1 MYAENAAVQL
11 SLENF
16 EKVIKQV
23 AEDKKTEVLKAK
35 QQEEEKKKFS
45 QGNQKLVYDDTKINP
60 RGLGFNQQQ
69 QNLQQEQPMLRQPG
83 NQV

>member
-60 RGLGFNQQQ
+60 RGLGFNQQ
-69 QNLQQEQPMLRQPG
+69 
-83 NQV
+83 

>member
-60 RGLGFNQQQ
+60 RGLGFNQQH

>member
-60 RGLGFNQQQ
+60 EASASISNTKIFNK
-69 QNLQQEQPMLRQPG
+69 NNPC
-83 NQV
+83 